1 MAAKHLPERTQVLVQ
16 TSNVVEEIPLELRPA
31 AEAALAWINR
41 SRGTQ
46 FKLTGLVTPD
56 KALEWDARQPI
67 ELGLVLCDGDQCL
80 RENARVQAQGRDF
93 EITAIEADH
102 ARIPPH
108 LDPPVGV
115 RRTWLDEQLAK
126 HALVVIVF
134 YRGFW

>member
-1 MAAKHLPERTQVLVQ
+1 MSK
-16 TSNVVEEIPLELRPA
+16 VVEEIPPELRPA

-41 SRGTQ
+41 SRGTR
-46 FKLTGLVTPD
+46 FELTGLVTSGD
-56 KALEWDARQPI
+56 AVNWDASRPI
-67 ELGLVLCDGDQCL
+67 ELGLILCDGDQCL
-80 RENARVQAQGRDF
+80 REDVRVQAQGGEF

-115 RRTWLDEQLAK
+115 RRNWLDEQLAK

>member
-1 MAAKHLPERTQVLVQ
+1 M
-16 TSNVVEEIPLELRPA
+16 SNVVEEIPPALRPA

-41 SRGTQ
+41 SRGTR
-46 FKLTGLVTPD
+46 FELTGLVVPD
-56 KALEWDARQPI
+56 DAREWDARRPI

-80 RENARVQAQGRDF
+80 REDLRIRPQGRDF
-93 EITAIEADH
+93 EITALEADRE
-102 ARIPPH
+102 RIPPH

-115 RRTWLDEQLAK
+115 RRRWLDEQLAK

>member
-1 MAAKHLPERTQVLVQ
+1 VAAEHLPERTRALAHK
-16 TSNVVEEIPLELRPA
+16 SNVVEEIPLELRPA
-31 AEAALAWINR
+31 AEAAL
-41 SRGTQ
+41 
-46 FKLTGLVTPD
+46 
-56 KALEWDARQPI
+56 EWDASQPI

-80 RENARVQAQGRDF
+80 RENVRVQAQGRDF

-115 RRTWLDEQLAK
+115 RRNWLDEQLAK